1 LSVSTLDY
9 LRDVRR
15 RVRTRAHAGVW
26 FPVGVIA
33 VLLLGSI
40 ALYVAPFA
48 APYGPDV
55 SFLQAVTAPSWAGL
69 PAPQRD
75 AGLSYGYWFVG
86 TPAAFAVIAWWY
98 RRRARRVGLTVAWRR
113 VVIVGLG
120 ALAGLAVLAAVPS
133 ATVDPYA
140 TSSIEPGWLH
150 GLRTPLIPVALALI
164 ALGLTERSVTLV
176 VTGGWIGVIAWW
188 YSATFM
194 GRLPGWLTYVLGGFE
209 GPGLGGQVTLFDRPG
224 PVLLVMALPLAVYA
238 VVRGLRSHD

>member
-1 LSVSTLDY
+1 VTGAEETLSH
-9 LRDVRR
+9 LRTMRR
-15 RVRTRAHAGVW
+15 RIRSQAHAGVW

-33 VLLLGSI
+33 VLLLASI

-48 APYGPDV
+48 DPYGPDT
-55 SFLQAVTAPSWAGL
+55 SFLQAVDEPSWAGL

-75 AGLSYGYWFVG
+75 AWLSYAYWFTG

-113 VVIVGLG
+113 VLVVGLG

-133 ATVDPYA
+133 TMDPSA
-140 TSSIEPGWLH
+140 LSPEPAWLH
-150 GLRTPLIPVALALI
+150 GLRTPLVPVALALI

-188 YSATFM
+188 YSATYL
-194 GRLPGWLTYVLGGFE
+194 GRLPGWLTFVLGGFE
-209 GPGLGGQVTLFDRPG
+209 GPALGGQVKLFDRPG
-224 PVLLVMALPLAVYA
+224 MVLVVMALPLVVYA
-238 VVRGLRSHD
+238 VVRGIRSHE

>member
-1 LSVSTLDY
+1 MSTLDY

-15 RVRTRAHAGVW
+15 RVRGQAHAGVW

-40 ALYVAPFA
+40 GLYVAPFA
-48 APYGPDV
+48 DPYGPDV
-55 SFLQAVTAPSWAGL
+55 AFLQAISTPSWAGL

-75 AGLSYGYWFVG
+75 ALLSYGYWFLG

-98 RRRARRVGLTVAWRR
+98 RRRARRVGLTIAWRR
-113 VVIVGLG
+113 VLVVGLG

-133 ATVDPYA
+133 TVDTNALSP
-140 TSSIEPGWLH
+140 EPAWLH

-164 ALGLTERSVTLV
+164 ALGLTERSVTLAA
-176 VTGGWIGVIAWW
+176 TGGWIGLIAWW
-188 YSATFM
+188 FSATYM
-194 GRLPGWLTYVLGGFE
+194 GRLPGWLTFVLGGFE

-224 PVLLVMALPLAVYA
+224 PVLLVMALPLVVYA
-238 VVRGLRSHD
+238 GVRGLRSHD